1 MLSPS
6 EQIREGSQIIRGE
19 VILNHKMS
27 AISSGCGRRQS
38 QAEASLNPGS
48 PLARSVAF
56 YVT

>member
-48 PLARSVAF
+48 
-56 YVT
+56 TTC